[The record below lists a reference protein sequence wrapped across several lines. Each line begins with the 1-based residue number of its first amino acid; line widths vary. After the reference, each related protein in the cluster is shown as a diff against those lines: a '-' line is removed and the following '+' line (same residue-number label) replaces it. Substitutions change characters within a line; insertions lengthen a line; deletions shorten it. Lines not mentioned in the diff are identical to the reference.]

1 MIIAGTDI
9 ETTGLTYG
17 DHRIVEVYI
26 GLWDLDTRELVL
38 ELNERVDPQRSI
50 DAKAQAVHGI
60 SPAALIGKPTWD
72 AVGPK
77 VATVLDQAHM
87 FVAHNDEFDYPFIDY
102 ELKRIGLSGLDM
114 LRFDTMTNGRWAT
127 PNGKIPNL
135 GELCFACGV
144 DYDPSK
150 AHAAEYD
157 VDRMM
162 QCFFHAY
169 DWGFF
174 KLPNASTGLAA

>member
-9 ETTGLTYG
+9 ETTGLTFG

-60 SPAALIGKPTWD
+60 SAAALIGKPDWN
-72 AVGPK
+72 AIGPK
-77 VATVLDQAHM
+77 VRTVLDQADV
-87 FVAHNDEFDYPFIDY
+87 FVAHNDEFDYPFLEY
-102 ELKRIGLSGLDM
+102 EIRRIGLKMPALK
-114 LRFDTMTNGRWAT
+114 RFCTMTNGRWAT
-127 PNGKIPNL
+127 PVGKVPNL

-144 DYDPSK
+144 EYDPSK
-150 AHAAEYD
+150 AHAADYD

-162 QCFFHAY
+162 QCFFQAY

-174 KLPNASTGLAA
+174 KFPLEAA